1 MRRGNDQ
8 GLSHMRQ
15 PCFVLEDFHMN
26 EQTRVALLGIIVEDP
41 DAVEALNAILHDF
54 GPYVIGRM
62 GIPYHAR
69 NIHIISVVLDAPQDI
84 ISNLSGRIGK
94 LKGVTAKTSYAKVDG
109 DHGLPEK

>member
-1 MRRGNDQ
+1 
-8 GLSHMRQ
+8 
-15 PCFVLEDFHMN
+15 
-26 EQTRVALLGIIVEDP
+26 
-41 DAVEALNAILHDF
+41 
-54 GPYVIGRM
+54 M

-109 DHGLPEK
+109 DHGLREK